1 MDKLLKEMKN
11 LFTSKLFTGS
21 IIMLVGTNFVNFL
34 AYIYHLFFGRIL
46 GPSLYGELAAIISLI
61 SLFTS
66 IFGFFSVVI
75 VKFVSMEDNEGRKR
89 LFSWLG
95 GIIKKVAIVCSVI
108 LLLSYPLI
116 AKILFTN
123 SLSAIQVGLIMFF
136 TFFIIFNNSFLEGLL
151 RFKELVIVGMVT
163 WSIRIVAGYLLFRLG
178 FSLSGV
184 VFAILVSNLVSAW
197 IGKNFVRIKGV
208 KFGSLI
214 YEKRKEIVKYA
225 LPVLIMTVATGAFIS
240 QDVVLARYFLS
251 PHDSGIYAALATMGK
266 MVLYASVPIIGVMF
280 PLVSQSHTKGFKTGK
295 ILLLSGMATFFVGLF
310 VVALYHFFPET
321 AVRVLYGQKYLT
333 IVPYLGRIGIVYLI
347 YSLDLLLVSYFLSR
361 SKVVPAYLTLILAL
375 TQVIG
380 ITLFHS
386 GIGQIVN
393 VSTFSVLLLFGA
405 LNIYSVAKLGK

>member
-136 TFFIIFNNSFLEGLL
+136 TFFIIFNNSFLH
-151 RFKELVIVGMVT
+151 VG
-163 WSIRIVAGYLLFRLG
+163 G
-178 FSLSGV
+178 
-184 VFAILVSNLVSAW
+184 
-197 IGKNFVRIKGV
+197 
-208 KFGSLI
+208 
-214 YEKRKEIVKYA
+214 
-225 LPVLIMTVATGAFIS
+225 
-240 QDVVLARYFLS
+240 
-251 PHDSGIYAALATMGK
+251 
-266 MVLYASVPIIGVMF
+266 
-280 PLVSQSHTKGFKTGK
+280 
-295 ILLLSGMATFFVGLF
+295 
-310 VVALYHFFPET
+310 
-321 AVRVLYGQKYLT
+321 
-333 IVPYLGRIGIVYLI
+333 
-347 YSLDLLLVSYFLSR
+347 
-361 SKVVPAYLTLILAL
+361 
-375 TQVIG
+375 
-380 ITLFHS
+380 
-386 GIGQIVN
+386 
-393 VSTFSVLLLFGA
+393 
-405 LNIYSVAKLGK
+405 